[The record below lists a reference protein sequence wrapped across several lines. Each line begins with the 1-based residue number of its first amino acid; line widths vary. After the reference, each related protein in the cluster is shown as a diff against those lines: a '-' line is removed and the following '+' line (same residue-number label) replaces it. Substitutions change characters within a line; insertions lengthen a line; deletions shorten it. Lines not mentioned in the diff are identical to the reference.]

1 MGREFN
7 CLHMRILIIED
18 DDDISRLL
26 VLSLEAEY
34 FIVDTAFDGESGSFL
49 GRTNEY
55 DLVLLDNLLPKK
67 NGLAVC
73 QELRKQGKS
82 MPILILS
89 GVTDTSAKIDF
100 LDAGADDYV
109 TKPFVTRELI
119 ARIRAL
125 LRRPCSVL
133 HTVLQVD
140 NLTLDV
146 DRHSVQRAGIEI
158 QCTRKEF
165 ILLEYF
171 MRNKGVVVSRAAI
184 MNHVWD
190 MYADPFSNTVEAH
203 ILSIRKKICLLCEK
217 KLIHTVSGCGYVMDI
232 RE

>member
-1 MGREFN
+1 
-7 CLHMRILIIED
+7 MRILVIED
-18 DDDISRLL
+18 DDDMARLL
-26 VLSLEAEY
+26 ALNLEAEY
-34 FIVDTAFDGESGSFL
+34 FVVDTAFDGESGSFL

-55 DLVLLDNLLPKK
+55 DLILLDNLLPKK
-67 NGLAVC
+67 NGLVVC
-73 QELRKQGKS
+73 QEIRKQGKT
-82 MPILILS
+82 MPILVLS
-89 GVTDTSAKIDF
+89 GVTDAATKVAF
-100 LDAGADDYV
+100 LNAGADDYV
-109 TKPFVTRELI
+109 TKPFVMREI
-119 ARIRAL
+119 MARVRAL
-125 LRRPCSVL
+125 LRRPCSVI

-146 DRHSVQRAGIEI
+146 DSHIVKRAGVEI
-158 QCTRKEF
+158 PCTRKEF

-203 ILSIRKKICLLCEK
+203 ILSVRKKIRLLCEK
-217 KLIHTVSGCGYVMDI
+217 KLIYTVSGCGYVMDV